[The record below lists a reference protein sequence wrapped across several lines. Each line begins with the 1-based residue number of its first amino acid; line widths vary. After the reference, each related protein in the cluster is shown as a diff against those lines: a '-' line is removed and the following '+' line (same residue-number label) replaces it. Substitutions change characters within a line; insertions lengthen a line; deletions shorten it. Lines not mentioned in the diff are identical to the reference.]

1 MTPTSR
7 PSSARGPAPVR
18 RSAAAPDISPARAR
32 LLEHLQQHPG
42 EVTVDEVAREFGQH
56 PNTVREH
63 LDALVE
69 GDLLTRERIPGPGRG
84 RPAWRYRAS
93 LLLHEPDPRVR
104 EYGALAGA
112 LAAHIAAH
120 SPDPRAEAR
129 MAGER
134 WGRALIDGG
143 AGTDPAEEAGP
154 GPAES
159 RPGLTVSPRGRAAA
173 RRRVIELLAELD
185 FGPRANR
192 AGTRVLLTTCPLL
205 DVAKRHPEVVCAA
218 HEGMVAGALDSL
230 GAPSEGVSLTPFG
243 APDGCILVLQAAG
256 GRT

>member
-1 MTPTSR
+1 MTARRSA
-7 PSSARGPAPVR
+7 ARGPAPVR
-18 RSAAAPDISPARAR
+18 RSASAPDISPSRAR
-32 LLEHLQQHPG
+32 LLEHLQQHLG
-42 EVTVDEVAREFGQH
+42 DVTVDELAREFGQH

-69 GDLLTRERIPGPGRG
+69 GGLLTRERIPGPGRG

-93 LLLHEPDPRVR
+93 PLLHEPDPRVR

-129 MAGER
+129 SAGER
-134 WGRALIDGG
+134 WGRALVDG
-143 AGTDPAEEAGP
+143 
-154 GPAES
+154 ES
-159 RPGLTVSPRGRAAA
+159 APRGRPAA
-173 RRRVIELLAELD
+173 RRSVIELLADLD

-192 AGTRVLLTTCPLL
+192 DGTRVVLTTCPLL

-230 GAPSEGVSLTPFG
+230 GAPSDGVALTPFG
-243 APDGCILVLQAAG
+243 APDGCILVLQAP
-256 GRT
+256 RELP